1 MRERKMRLVI
11 TFHNTTE
18 AMALEHHFKQE
29 QLPGRLIPVPSSI
42 RAGCGL
48 AWMAPA
54 EAKELIV
61 SYMNQSGIAYE
72 TIQNHNL

>member
-1 MRERKMRLVI
+1 MRLVI
-11 TFHNTTE
+11 TFHSTME
-18 AMALEHHFKQE
+18 AIAFESLFKQE

-54 EAKELIV
+54 DTADLIISFINQCGIGYEAIW
-61 SYMNQSGIAYE
+61 
-72 TIQNHNL
+72 NHDL